1 MGTRATAERAAA
13 AARAMSSADIAA
25 ADERV
30 KSIIASDAKP
40 VR

>member
-13 AARAMSSADIAA
+13 AARATSSADIAA

-30 KSIIASDAKP
+30 KSIIASGAKP
-40 VR
+40 VC